1 MTKVATTATAVT
13 KVATESSE
21 AAVVQVAGMV
31 ARVVARAVAICKWD
45 IHSSGPKHTSLPT
58 ETRGLHTSR
67 CMAVEAAAAA
77 GPVALAAGPVAL
89 AGSVAVVVAG
99 KVSAAARPVRC
110 LIWDWP

>member
-1 MTKVATTATAVT
+1 MTRA
-13 KVATESSE
+13 ATEPSE
-21 AAVVQVAGMV
+21 AAVVQVAG
-31 ARVVARAVAICKWD
+31 VVAMAVVRAVAICTWD

-58 ETRGLHTSR
+58 ENRGLNTSR